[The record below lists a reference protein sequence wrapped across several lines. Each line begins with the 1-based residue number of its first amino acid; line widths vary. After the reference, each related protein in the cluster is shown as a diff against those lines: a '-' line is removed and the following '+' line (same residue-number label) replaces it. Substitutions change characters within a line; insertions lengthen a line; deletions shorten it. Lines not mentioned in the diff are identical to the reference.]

1 MEGQIIEVQRDLDES
16 HAKEESGIDLRPYHV
31 HGFWRSMEYRKP
43 PEVDKWEDHDA
54 ADRTLLEGQIQK
66 VCEKGGPSV
75 RALSR
80 LIRSEFQP
88 ETDGLK
94 EPKESDA
101 PRGRPR
107 KKATARDPSWFE
119 HEGVRTTPSKCKY
132 NYYMQFIPEKLH
144 HLVRSFIDVDGDGH
158 CGFRCL
164 SYAIYPGNQ
173 DRYLEMRQNLI
184 DHITVYWGS
193 LYHNVYA
200 PTTLQ
205 DVRTR
210 LGWLSPT
217 PCLAPYWLHNW
228 DLCGYATLYNRAFV
242 VFGKWG
248 PAGPSY
254 GETFLPMAHASG
266 TTPDGVTYLVCTG
279 QHWIVLDL
287 ADVEGLV
294 PIPEPSMAWTTWAS
308 WETTTDWAN
317 LYAAERNM
325 YHNLGP

>member
-66 VCEKGGPSV
+66 VCEKGAPSV
-75 RALSR
+75 WALSR

-119 HEGVRTTPSKCKY
+119 HEGVRTTPNKCKY

-217 PCLAPYWLHNW
+217 PCLAPYWLHN
-228 DLCGYATLYNRAFV
+228 
-242 VFGKWG
+242 
-248 PAGPSY
+248 
-254 GETFLPMAHASG
+254 
-266 TTPDGVTYLVCTG
+266 
-279 QHWIVLDL
+279 
-287 ADVEGLV
+287 
-294 PIPEPSMAWTTWAS
+294 
-308 WETTTDWAN
+308 
-317 LYAAERNM
+317 
-325 YHNLGP
+325 